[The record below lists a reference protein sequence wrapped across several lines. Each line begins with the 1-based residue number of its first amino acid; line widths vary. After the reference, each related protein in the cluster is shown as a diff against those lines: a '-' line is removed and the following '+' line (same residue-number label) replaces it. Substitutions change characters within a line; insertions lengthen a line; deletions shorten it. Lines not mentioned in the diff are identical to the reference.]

1 MPTFSLFLP
10 NIHEGR
16 FIPMGALGPDHMFR
30 PAELAEELGYE
41 GIWIGEFMESQADV
55 TAQFRDPPPSYYAPI
70 TLLAMLAARTS
81 RVRLT
86 TGVLVLP
93 YHDPLILAREVATL
107 DVLSGGRITLGTG
120 LGGSIENYRRTRKLH
135 GPLNRAKLM
144 EESVRAMRVLWQQRR
159 ATFVGEYFEF
169 HDVEMFPK
177 PLQRALP
184 IVMAGGADA
193 VVERIGRL
201 ANGWID
207 TYLLPDAMR
216 VHLEALYASARNA
229 GRAGERFEI
238 MRSFFC
244 SIAATD
250 EAAQQQRQESVPGG
264 RPTGRPNDS
273 EREFLLVGSPDTIIR
288 QLRRYDGIGITE
300 FNIAFYHR
308 DVPTALAQIRL
319 FAREVFPAFAI
330 NGAERAHET
339 PSRRSE

>member
-1 MPTFSLFLP
+1 MPRVSLFLP

-30 PAELAEELGYE
+30 LTERAEELGYD

-55 TAQFRDPPPSYYAPI
+55 TAQFTDPPPSYYAPL
-70 TLLAMLAARTS
+70 TLLGMLAARTS

-86 TGVLVLP
+86 TGVLVFP

-107 DVLSGGRITLGTG
+107 DVLSGGRVTLGTG
-120 LGGSIENYRRTRKLH
+120 LGGAVENYRRTRKLH
-135 GPLNRAKLM
+135 GPLNRAALM
-144 EESVRAMRVLWQQRR
+144 EESLRAMRLLWEERR

-177 PLQRALP
+177 PLQRPLP

-193 VVERIGRL
+193 VVERIGRQ

-207 TYLLPDAMR
+207 TFLLPDAMR
-216 VHLEALYASARNA
+216 AHIDRLHASAREA

-244 SIAATD
+244 SIAETD
-250 EAAQQQRQESVPGG
+250 EAAQRQRQDAVPGG
-264 RPTGRPNDS
+264 RPAGRPNDG
-273 EREFLLVGSPDTIIR
+273 EREFLLVGSPETIVR
-288 QLRRYDGIGITE
+288 QLRRYDGVGITE
-300 FNIAFYHR
+300 FNVAFYHC
-308 DVPTALAQIRL
+308 DVATALAQIRL
-319 FAREVFPAFAI
+319 FAEEVMPAVRTTNA
-330 NGAERAHET
+330 
-339 PSRRSE
+339 